1 MKVKWQP
8 YPLVALGAHCEPS
21 KDIKKTSRKETKGIG
36 FEENEE
42 DEGKSDEMMSW
53 MMEVEGKS
61 SSDVFS
67 RR

>member
-1 MKVKWQP
+1 VSPAKILRKP
-8 YPLVALGAHCEPS
+8 VA
-21 KDIKKTSRKETKGIG
+21 KKQRGIG